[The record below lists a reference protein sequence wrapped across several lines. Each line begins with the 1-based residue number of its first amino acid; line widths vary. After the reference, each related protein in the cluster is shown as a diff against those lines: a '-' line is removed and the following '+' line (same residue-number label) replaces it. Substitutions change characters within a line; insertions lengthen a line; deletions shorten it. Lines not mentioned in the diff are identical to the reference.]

1 MCNGDYFI
9 QAKQIWVCLAERP
22 AHLGDREACFRWF
35 SKLMGE
41 EPDLDPNINL
51 HFFRRN
57 IMTLSPNLLT
67 HAGIKCFE
75 R

>member
-1 MCNGDYFI
+1 
-9 QAKQIWVCLAERP
+9 
-22 AHLGDREACFRWF
+22 
-35 SKLMGE
+35 MGE

-51 HFFRRN
+51 HFFRKN

-75 R
+75 RYEFFMQVFKKSCKLRIRLPEVKLFVF